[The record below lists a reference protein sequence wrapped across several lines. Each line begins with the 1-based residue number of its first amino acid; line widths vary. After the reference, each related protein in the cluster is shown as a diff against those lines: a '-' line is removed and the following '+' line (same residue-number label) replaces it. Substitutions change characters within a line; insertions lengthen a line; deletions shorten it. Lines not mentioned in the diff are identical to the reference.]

1 MMSRKEKLI
10 SLLNTGFLLVS
21 FTSLIIYVVY
31 FAQEGLTMKRKGQ
44 GRKEF
49 VILHFDDY
57 ENKWKIWSKPLTIKQ
72 ASFIMI
78 RKNPNYYK
86 VEAL

>member
-31 FAQEGLTMKRKGQ
+31 FA
-44 GRKEF
+44 
-49 VILHFDDY
+49 
-57 ENKWKIWSKPLTIKQ
+57 
-72 ASFIMI
+72 
-78 RKNPNYYK
+78 
-86 VEAL
+86 